1 MKSRHKKGDLVYVPS
16 QVNLYNIDSSGA
28 VIDYFITKR
37 PINLLIIEEHDKAY
51 EVIHGKKKWLVNK
64 KNVYGGTK

>member
-1 MKSRHKKGDLVYVPS
+1 
-16 QVNLYNIDSSGA
+16 VNLYNIDSNGA
-28 VIDYFITKR
+28 VVDYFITKK